1 MEQLQK
7 NGAKHCFETVTRRH
21 RCRSTVSTW
30 RPMAWRQPSCRR
42 RCSTARPTSTATAM
56 ASYRRCVG
64 ERFRTGGSARMSAN
78 GLVPH
83 RLTAL
88 GIALPS
94 PLFPPL
100 FLPTQLQRVTLH
112 VLVDSPRVSPW
123 PGMPLHELYGHPL
136 TCKTAEKYC
145 FGSTPWFFKSCCI
158 LVPDRD
164 LPKENCDFVRQSSK
178 LVISFHLILIYVFLL
193 LVVPTVQDVLLTRNF
208 NAEFND

>member
-30 RPMAWRQPSCRR
+30 RPMAWRQPSRRR

-64 ERFRTGGSARMSAN
+64 ERLPTGGSARMSAN

-100 FLPTQLQRVTLH
+100 FLPTQQQRVTLH

-123 PGMPLHELYGHPL
+123 PGMPLHEQSFDCASTWSLLRPPTCSLCWQIWPCVSRFEGGHGV
-136 TCKTAEKYC
+136 A
-145 FGSTPWFFKSCCI
+145 WRH
-158 LVPDRD
+158 PDRECRVTAM
-164 LPKENCDFVRQSSK
+164 PRNTS
-178 LVISFHLILIYVFLL
+178 
-193 LVVPTVQDVLLTRNF
+193 VPRASCVTTRPSQHTTPQP
-208 NAEFND
+208 AAPRA

>member
-30 RPMAWRQPSCRR
+30 RPMAWRQPSRRR
-42 RCSTARPTSTATAM
+42 RCSTARPTSTATAV

-64 ERFRTGGSARMSAN
+64 ERLPTGGSARMSAN

-112 VLVDSPRVSPW
+112 VLVDSPRVSAW
-123 PGMPLHELYGHPL
+123 PGMPLHEQSFDCASTWSLLRPP
-136 TCKTAEKYC
+136 TCSLCWQIWSCVSRFE
-145 FGSTPWFFKSCCI
+145 GGRVRMTPPCVSRI
-158 LVPDRD
+158 
-164 LPKENCDFVRQSSK
+164 
-178 LVISFHLILIYVFLL
+178 
-193 LVVPTVQDVLLTRNF
+193 
-208 NAEFND
+208 

>member
-30 RPMAWRQPSCRR
+30 RPMAWRQPSRRR
-42 RCSTARPTSTATAM
+42 RCSTARPTSTASAV

-64 ERFRTGGSARMSAN
+64 ERFPTGGSARMSAN

-145 FGSTPWFFKSCCI
+145 FGSTPWF
-158 LVPDRD
+158 L
-164 LPKENCDFVRQSSK
+164 
-178 LVISFHLILIYVFLL
+178 
-193 LVVPTVQDVLLTRNF
+193 
-208 NAEFND
+208 